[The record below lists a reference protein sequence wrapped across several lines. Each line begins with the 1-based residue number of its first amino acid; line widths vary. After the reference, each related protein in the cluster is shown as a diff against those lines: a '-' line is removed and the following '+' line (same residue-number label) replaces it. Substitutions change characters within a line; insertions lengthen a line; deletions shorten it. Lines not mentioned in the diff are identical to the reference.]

1 MTFKEYAIAKSKLK
15 QKQKNRDENGSRVW
29 INILTKYN
37 THHPK

>member
-1 MTFKEYAIAKSKLK
+1 MQLQKVKTKAKKK
-15 QKQKNRDENGSRVW
+15 RDENGSRVW

>member
-1 MTFKEYAIAKSKLK
+1 MQLQKVSWNKSKK
-15 QKQKNRDENGSRVW
+15 KKRDENGSRVW

>member
-1 MTFKEYAIAKSKLK
+1 MTFKEYGIAKSKLK
-15 QKQKNRDENGSRVW
+15 QKQKKRDENGSRVW